1 MHTRLEIN
9 GLKSYASGTRRRIG
23 IQNLTTYFSINNVM
37 GSIISHL
44 PSVDKPTASAI
55 IASTAGGIYFFADK
69 MSESSMKVLHL
80 GSYSIWFGTQFWV
93 TFVAGAV
100 MFYALP
106 RQMFGLVQSKLFPKY
121 FLSGMGMTSITLATY
136 MARNPFRMW
145 SGDSKIQGWLLA
157 TILASNMASCYIVEP
172 LTTAQMFRCHKYE
185 REHGEKGQEVGVSL
199 SKGLEQDKTY
209 MELRGKFYRLHGISS
224 LVNMV
229 SLGCSCAYLW
239 YLQKG
244 LNW

>member
-1 MHTRLEIN
+1 MHQT
-9 GLKSYASGTRRRIG
+9 KY
-23 IQNLTTYFSINNVM
+23 
-37 GSIISHL
+37 
-44 PSVDKPTASAI
+44 
-55 IASTAGGIYFFADK
+55 
-69 MSESSMKVLHL
+69 L
-80 GSYSIWFGTQFWV
+80 G
-93 TFVAGAV
+93 
-100 MFYALP
+100 
-106 RQMFGLVQSKLFPKY
+106 PKI
-121 FLSGMGMTSITLATY
+121 L
-136 MARNPFRMW
+136 
-145 SGDSKIQGWLLA
+145 QGWLLA